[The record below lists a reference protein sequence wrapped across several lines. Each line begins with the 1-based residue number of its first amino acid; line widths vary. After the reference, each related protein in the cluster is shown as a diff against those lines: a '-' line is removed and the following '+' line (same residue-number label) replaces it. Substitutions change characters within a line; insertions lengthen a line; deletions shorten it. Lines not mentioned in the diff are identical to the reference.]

1 MDSTQRKILNA
12 AGEVFAEHGYKAAT
26 VRDICKRAEVNNIAA
41 VNYYFG
47 DKEKLYQAVVQLSF
61 QGSVDAALVPTFPPE
76 ATPVEKLRL
85 FIRQFAATILGGQ
98 RPVWHMQIM
107 GRELSQPS
115 DACMAFVRDFVK
127 PHQQTL
133 LMLLTKCLP
142 PRTSARKK
150 NLIALSIVGQIV
162 HHRCARTIITQI
174 VGPEEAE
181 TYTAE
186 VVGDH
191 VADFALRA
199 LGLSPER
206 AETRS

>member
-12 AGEVFAEHGYKAAT
+12 AGEVFAEQGFKAAT
-26 VRDICKRAEVNNIAA
+26 VRDICKRADVHNLAA

-47 DKEKLYQAVVQLSF
+47 DKEKLYQAVVRLAF
-61 QGSVDAALVPTFPPE
+61 QGSEEAQLAPTFPEDASP
-76 ATPVEKLRL
+76 AEKLRL
-85 FIRQFAATILGGQ
+85 FIRQFAATILGGH
-98 RPVWHMQIM
+98 RPVWHMQVM

-115 DACMAFVRDFVK
+115 EACLTFVREFVR

-133 LMLLTKCLP
+133 LMLLGKCLP

-150 NLIALSIVGQIV
+150 NLIALSIVGQVV
-162 HHRCARTIITQI
+162 HHRCARTIITQV
-174 VGPEEAE
+174 VGPEEADS
-181 TYTAE
+181 YTAE

-199 LGLSPER
+199 LGL
-206 AETRS
+206 ETAAVKSK